1 MGGRREKQ
9 ASCLASDFMGKGQQ
23 ECPLTEKPRGSRRPP
38 PPPQSDCPS
47 PSLLCVLPPRRILG
61 SEAGAWV
68 Q

>member
-38 PPPQSDCPS
+38 PTSTVRLPFPLPALCPA
-47 PSLLCVLPPRRILG
+47 PTPHPGL
-61 SEAGAWV
+61 
-68 Q
+68 